1 MEHIY
6 KTRIKT
12 FTGYSLDA
20 LEHDINKFCDYNDA
34 VSTDISVSYEPQ
46 AGKMLFERNSDSSYA
61 EKYLAVVTYRVD
73 WTEEMVQNGVEQWAL
88 ARIDA
93 KSIPRTWVDPVTLME
108 QSRAEIIKR
117 KWDELLATDEAKAL
131 RKELEIKYSKEE
143 K

>member
-12 FTGYSLDA
+12 FSDSNLEL
-20 LEHDINKFCDYNDA
+20 LEHDINDFCADNDA
-34 VSTDISVSYEPQ
+34 VTINISVSYKPKEWKV
-46 AGKMLFERNSDSSYA
+46 ATKRESLFSYA
-61 EKYLAVVTYRVD
+61 EKYRAAIIYRVD
-73 WTEEMVQNGVEQWAL
+73 WTEEMVRADMTQWVL
-88 ARIDA
+88 GRLDA
-93 KSIPRTWVDPVTLME
+93 ERAPRTWVDPVTLME
-108 QSRAEIIKR
+108 QSNENMLMR